1 MRDDTVAPAQSSPS
15 GAGVESRHGLVALLL
30 RYARPHR
37 TALAGAVV
45 LMGLGSLLTLSMP
58 WFAARVVE
66 HMLAGRLPGALMLA
80 WLAIMATQAALGFAQ
95 GMLLGSTSSRVT
107 AELGSDVYD
116 HLQSLP
122 VGWHHAR
129 ARGEVLSLLGNDVW
143 RLGQFLS
150 GTAVPLLPLLL
161 TCTGALFML
170 LRIEPMTGLV
180 VAVGV
185 PVLVVALKLATRRL
199 RPLAHEANQA
209 DAERFG
215 IAEQNLSVLPV
226 IKAFTRED
234 EESRRFLLQSNK
246 VRDLEIRQLWIASLL
261 SPSVRL
267 AASAAVLLLLWL
279 GGQGVVGGSLAP
291 ADLVAVLLYGLLLTQ
306 PVSQLA
312 GVYGSV
318 QTARGSA
325 QRLQDAF
332 AAQPE
337 PEGGSTE
344 LARVRGDIRFEA
356 VGFGYPG
363 RGTVF
368 ESLDLAVPAGE
379 TLAITG
385 PNGAGK
391 STLMHLLMRF
401 ADPSS
406 GRITLDG
413 VDVRELT
420 IRNLRSHIGLV
431 SQQVLL
437 LNATVGHNIA
447 YGRHGAT
454 RAQVEQAARAAHA
467 HAFISQLP
475 QGYDTVIGDEGVRLS
490 GGQRQRIS
498 LARALLKDPAVL
510 VLDEATAMFDPDGER
525 DFIAECHD
533 LLRDRTVLIITH
545 RPASLALADRIV
557 HLENGRLAE
566 THPCATP

>member
-1 MRDDTVAPAQSSPS
+1 MRDDVVAPVQSSPS
-15 GAGVESRHGLVALLL
+15 GEALLPGTGL
-30 RYARPHR
+30 PALLWRYARPHGG
-37 TALAGAVV
+37 ALGGAVV
-45 LMGLGSLLTLSMP
+45 LMGIGSLLMLSMP
-58 WFAARVVE
+58 WFAAQVVE
-66 HMLAGRLPGALMLA
+66 AMLAGRLSGVLMLG
-80 WLAIMATQAALGFAQ
+80 WLAVMATQAAIGFAQ
-95 GMLLGSTSSRVT
+95 GMLLGVTSSRVT

-122 VGWHHAR
+122 VGWHQAR

-161 TCTGALFML
+161 TCAGALFML
-170 LRIEPMTGLV
+170 LRIEPTTGLV

-185 PVLVVALKLATRRL
+185 PLLVVALKLATRRL

-226 IKAFTRED
+226 IKAYTREA
-234 EESRRFLLQSNK
+234 EESQRFLDQSIK
-246 VRDLEIRQLWIASLL
+246 VRNLEIRQLWIASML
-261 SPSVRL
+261 SPGVRL

-312 GVYGSV
+312 GVYGGV
-318 QTARGSA
+318 QSARGAA

-332 AAQPE
+332 RAQPE
-337 PEGGSTE
+337 PRGGSTE
-344 LARVRGDIRFEA
+344 LAQVRGEITFEA
-356 VGFGYPG
+356 VAFGYPG

-368 ESLDLAVPAGE
+368 ECLDLVVPAGE

-391 STLMHLLMRF
+391 STLVHLLLRF

-420 IRNLRSHIGLV
+420 LRNLRSHIGLV

-437 LNATVGHNIA
+437 LNDTIGHNIA

-454 RAQVEQAARAAHA
+454 LAQVEQAARAAHA

-490 GGQRQRIS
+490 GGQKQRLS
-498 LARALLKDPAVL
+498 LARAILKDPAVL
-510 VLDEATAMFDPDGER
+510 VLDEATAMFDPEGER
-525 DFIAECHD
+525 DFIAQCHD

-545 RPASLALADRIV
+545 RPASLALADRIL
-557 HLENGRLAE
+557 HLDAGKLTR
-566 THPCATP
+566 PP

>member
-1 MRDDTVAPAQSSPS
+1 MRDDVLAPAQSSPS
-15 GAGVESRHGLVALLL
+15 GEGLLPRTGLRALLW

-37 TALAGAVV
+37 AALAGAVV
-45 LMGLGSLLTLSMP
+45 LMGIGSLLTLSMP
-58 WFAARVVE
+58 WFAAKVVE
-66 HMLAGRLPGALMLA
+66 AMLAGRLPGGLMLA
-80 WLAIMATQAALGFAQ
+80 WLAIMASQAAIGFAQ
-95 GMLLGSTSSRVT
+95 GMLLGITSSRVT
-107 AELGSDVYD
+107 SELGSDVYD

-122 VGWHHAR
+122 VGWHQAR

-143 RLGQFLS
+143 KLGHFLS
-150 GTAVPLLPLLL
+150 GTVVPLLPLLL
-161 TCTGALFML
+161 TCAGALFML
-170 LRIEPMTGLV
+170 VRIEPMTGLV

-185 PVLVVALKLATRRL
+185 PLMVVGLKLATRHL
-199 RPLAHEANQA
+199 RPLAHAANQA

-215 IAEQNLSVLPV
+215 MAEQNLSVLPV
-226 IKAFTRED
+226 IKAFTREG
-234 EESRRFLLQSNK
+234 EESERFLAQSQK
-246 VRDLEIRQLWIASLL
+246 VRDLEIRRLWTESLL
-261 SPSVRL
+261 SPVVRL
-267 AASAAVLLLLWL
+267 VASAAVLGLLWL
-279 GGQGVVGGSLAP
+279 GGQGVVGGQLAA

-312 GVYGSV
+312 GVYGGA
-318 QTARGSA
+318 QAARGAA

-337 PEGGSTE
+337 PEGGEMVLPT
-344 LARVRGDIRFEA
+344 VRGAITFEA

-363 RGTVF
+363 RPPIF
-368 ESLDLAVPAGE
+368 EKLDLVVPAGE

-413 VDVRELT
+413 VDLREFTL
-420 IRNLRSHIGLV
+420 RNLRSHTGLV

-437 LNATVGHNIA
+437 LNATVGHNIG

-454 RAQVEQAARAAHA
+454 RPQVEQAARAAHA

-545 RPASLALADRIV
+545 RPASLALADRIL
-557 HLENGRLAE
+557 HLDAGKL
-566 THPCATP
+566 T

>member
-1 MRDDTVAPAQSSPS
+1 MRDDDVAPGQFSPS
-15 GAGVESRHGLVALLL
+15 GESLVPRAGLAALLL

-37 TALAGAVV
+37 KALVGAVL
-45 LMGLGSLLTLSMP
+45 LMALGSLLTLSMP
-58 WFAARVVE
+58 WFAAKVVE
-66 HMLAGRLPGALMLA
+66 AMLSGTLPGTLMLA

-95 GMLLGSTSSRVT
+95 GMLLGVTSSRIT

-122 VGWHHAR
+122 VAWHHAR
-129 ARGEVLSLLGNDVW
+129 SRGEVLSLLGGDVW
-143 RLGQFLS
+143 KLGQFLS
-150 GTAVPLLPLLL
+150 GTVVPLLPLLL
-161 TCTGALFML
+161 TCAGALFML
-170 LRIEPMTGLV
+170 VRIEPLTGLV
-180 VAVGV
+180 VAAAV
-185 PVLVVALKLATRRL
+185 PLMVIGLKLATRQL
-199 RPLAHEANQA
+199 RPLAQAANQA

-215 IAEQNLSVLPV
+215 IAEQNLSALPL

-234 EESRRFLLQSNK
+234 EESQRFLAQSHR
-246 VRDLEIRQLWIASLL
+246 VRDLEIRQLWTQSLL
-261 SPSVRL
+261 SPVVRL
-267 AASAAVLLLLWL
+267 VASAAVLGLLWL
-279 GGQGVVGGSLAP
+279 GGQGVVGGQLAP

-312 GVYGSV
+312 GVYGGA
-318 QTARGSA
+318 QAARGSA

-337 PEGGSTE
+337 PEGGRLE
-344 LARVRGDIRFEA
+344 LPTVRGAITFEA

-363 RGTVF
+363 RPPVF
-368 ESLDLAVPAGE
+368 DSVDLVLPAGE

-391 STLMHLLMRF
+391 STLVHLLMRF

-413 VDVRELT
+413 VDLREFSL
-420 IRNLRSHIGLV
+420 RNLRSHIGLV

-437 LNATVGHNIA
+437 LNDTVGHNIA

-454 RAQVEQAARAAHA
+454 QAQVEQAARAAHA

-490 GGQRQRIS
+490 GGQRQRLS

-510 VLDEATAMFDPDGER
+510 VLDEATAMFDPEGER

-545 RPASLALADRIV
+545 RPASLALADRIL
-557 HLENGRLAE
+557 HLHAGKLAQ
-566 THPCATP
+566 PL

>member
-1 MRDDTVAPAQSSPS
+1 MRDDEVAPAKSSPS
-15 GAGVESRHGLVALLL
+15 AAALPSGPGLVNLLL
-30 RYARPHR
+30 RYARPHCR
-37 TALAGAVV
+37 ALAGAVV

-58 WFAARVVE
+58 WFAAKVVE
-66 HMLAGRLPGALMLA
+66 SMLAGRLPGALMLA
-80 WLAIMATQAALGFAQ
+80 WLAAMATLAGVAFAQ
-95 GMLLGSTSSRVT
+95 GMLLGVTRSRIT
-107 AELGSDVYD
+107 ADLGSDLYD

-122 VGWHHAR
+122 VGWHQAR
-129 ARGEVLSLLGNDVW
+129 ARGEVLSLLGGDVW
-143 RLGQFLS
+143 KLGHFLS
-150 GTAVPLLPLLL
+150 GTVVPLLPLLL
-161 TCTGALFML
+161 TCAGALFML

-185 PVLVVALKLATRRL
+185 PLMVLGLKIATRHL
-199 RPLAHEANQA
+199 RPLAHAANQA

-215 IAEQNLSVLPV
+215 MAEQNLSVLPV
-226 IKAFTRED
+226 IKAFTREG
-234 EESRRFLLQSNK
+234 EESQRFLAQSHK
-246 VRDLEIRQLWIASLL
+246 VRDLEIRQLWTESLL
-261 SPSVRL
+261 SPVVRL
-267 AASAAVLLLLWL
+267 VASAAVLGLLWL
-279 GGQGVVGGSLAP
+279 GGQGVVGGQLSP

-312 GVYGSV
+312 GVYGGA
-318 QTARGSA
+318 QAARGAA

-337 PEGGSTE
+337 PEGGVLE
-344 LARVRGDIRFEA
+344 LPTVRGAIAFEA
-356 VGFGYPG
+356 VGFAYPG
-363 RGTVF
+363 RPPVF
-368 ESLDLAVPAGE
+368 AGVDLALQAGE
-379 TLAITG
+379 TVAITG

-391 STLMHLLMRF
+391 STLVHLLMRF

-413 VDVRELT
+413 VDLREFTL
-420 IRNLRSHIGLV
+420 RNLRSHIGLV

-437 LNATVGHNIA
+437 LNDTVARNIG
-447 YGRHGAT
+447 YGRHGANQ
-454 RAQVEQAARAAHA
+454 AQVEQAARAAHA

-490 GGQRQRIS
+490 GGQRQRLA

-510 VLDEATAMFDPDGER
+510 VLDEATAMFDPEGER

-545 RPASLALADRIV
+545 RPASLALADRIL
-557 HLENGRLAE
+557 HLDAGKL
-566 THPCATP
+566 TPPL